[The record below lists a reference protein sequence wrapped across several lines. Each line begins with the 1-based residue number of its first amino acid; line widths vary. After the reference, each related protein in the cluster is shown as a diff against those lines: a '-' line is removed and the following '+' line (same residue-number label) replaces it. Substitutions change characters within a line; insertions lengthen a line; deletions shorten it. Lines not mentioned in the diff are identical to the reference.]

1 MPPGRMDHADRQ
13 KWKSE
18 IKRMTKRRT
27 NLTILNTGKKFLT
40 ETTWSGLTLRHRRP
54 PRRDVTAY
62 DAAILSRAKGIIPVR
77 GVRRLIKDKA
87 NLGIL

>member
-1 MPPGRMDHADRQ
+1 MPPGRMDKADRQ

-27 NLTILNTGKKFLT
+27 KLTISNTGKKFLI
-40 ETTWSGLTLRHRRP
+40 EMIWLGLTLRHRRP

-62 DAAILSRAKGIIPVR
+62 AAAILSRVKGITPAR
-77 GVRRLIKDKA
+77 GARRSISVKA